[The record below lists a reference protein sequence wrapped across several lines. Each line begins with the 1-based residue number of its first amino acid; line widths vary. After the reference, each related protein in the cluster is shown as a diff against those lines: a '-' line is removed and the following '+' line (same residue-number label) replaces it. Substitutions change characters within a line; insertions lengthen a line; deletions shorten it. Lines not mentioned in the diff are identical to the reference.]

1 MKKTLSRS
9 LSLLLAVVLAVS
21 LALPAAAADPIT
33 LDRTEATIAPKDSIT
48 LTATLSSE
56 YANKSIT
63 WKSSNPTVAEVSNTN
78 SKKQT
83 ATITAKAEGY
93 ASITATVT
101 DSANSQQ
108 IALCKVTVA
117 KSKVTSLTLDPA
129 GPEVLPIGKTRTLTA
144 KANYSN
150 GTTGTVDV
158 TWSSTNTAVAAVSK
172 KGEVTAVAE
181 GTATIMALY
190 QDSSNDSAV
199 SATYQVT
206 VSKTATTSKDDVLAL
221 SATTVN
227 TNAGLFVESA
237 VKAPA
242 VTVKNGTTDVTEAYN
257 ITYLWT
263 DASKKELGK
272 DATLLLQP
280 TTQADLLLTCTVTAA
295 SKTDSTQI
303 LTGTCTYGVKVY
315 PSTSLGGVHS
325 VAEGA
330 VTLNKLMDLENKVS
344 VIDQLIK
351 GDDTGMAQP
360 IAGLTHVV
368 FDTNTI
374 TGSDVGTLSAK
385 NGSEY
390 YASTTADGDHLADV
404 TFTPLKKGTFAINFL
419 AYGDKVYYGRLEV
432 LVDDAA
438 VTPPTADNDVRQCD
452 STGFTFA
459 GSDFYRDSDTDPV
472 AAVVFGKPSAGHLLR
487 NLSHGIGTAD
497 DGDKYYTNSAS
508 QGDYHVSTLSYL
520 PDAGYMGQATIPVT
534 YITAAG
540 IETTGVIKV
549 SVSTK
554 TDSAQFKDV
563 TRSNVGTWAAD
574 AVDFAYHF
582 GLVSGVS
589 KTEFAPNSPMTRA
602 QLVTVLYRAAGS
614 PSVTVSTNFED
625 LDVGSYYY
633 SAVVWANVNGIVNG
647 TSDTTFSPDSR
658 LTRQQLAAILYRYA
672 RAFGGDTS
680 YTGNLSHFTD
690 RHQVDSYATTP
701 MIWAVSHEIISGTS
715 DTTLSPLSTAT
726 RAQVVVILHRYLTDR
741 VTFSQRN
748 PEKSQKTTKNRPKPP
763 RTPRRFCCAS
773 A

>member
-21 LALPAAAADPIT
+21 LALPAAAASVAVTGVT
-33 LDRTEATIAPKDSIT
+33 LDKTSVTLAPKDSIT
-48 LTATLSSE
+48 L
-56 YANKSIT
+56 K
-63 WKSSNPTVAEVSNTN
+63 
-78 SKKQT
+78 
-83 ATITAKAEGY
+83 
-93 ASITATVT
+93 ATVQPDNAT
-101 DSANSQQ
+101 NQG
-108 IALCKVTVA
+108 L
-117 KSKVTSLTLDPA
+117 
-129 GPEVLPIGKTRTLTA
+129 
-144 KANYSN
+144 
-150 GTTGTVDV
+150 
-158 TWSSTNTAVAAVSK
+158 TWSSNREDVATVSS
-172 KGEVTAVAE
+172 KGVVTAVAE
-181 GTATIMALY
+181 GTTTITVKTKESGYSATCNVTVAKSTVTGLTIDPAGPEILPVGKTRTLVAKATY
-190 QDSSNDSAV
+190 SNGTTSTVDVTWSPTNAKIADVSSTGVVTAV
-199 SATYQVT
+199 AEGSSEIIATYKYTDKDAFISATYKVT
-206 VSKTATTSKDDVLAL
+206 VSKTATTSKDDVLSL

-344 VIDQLIK
+344 VIDQLVK

-374 TGSDVGTLSAK
+374 TGSDAGTLSAK

-438 VTPPTADNDVRQCD
+438 VTPPTPGDDVRQCD

-497 DGDKYYTNSAS
+497 DGEKYYTNSAS

-540 IETTGVIKV
+540 IETTGVIKI

-680 YTGNLSHFTD
+680 YIGNLSHFTD

-726 RAQVVVILHRYLTDR
+726 RAQVVVILHRYLTD
-741 VTFSQRN
+741 
-748 PEKSQKTTKNRPKPP
+748 
-763 RTPRRFCCAS
+763 
-773 A
+773 

>member
-21 LALPAAAADPIT
+21 LALPAAAASVAVTGVT
-33 LDRTEATIAPKDSIT
+33 LDKTTLTLAPKDSYT
-48 LTATLSSE
+48 LKATVKPDNATNQNL
-56 YANKSIT
+56 T
-63 WKSSNPTVAEVSNTN
+63 WKSNRPDVATVSSKGVVTAVS
-78 SKKQT
+78 
-83 ATITAKAEGY
+83 EGT
-93 ASITATVT
+93 ASILVT
-101 DSANSQQ
+101 TNDGGYFAS
-108 IALCKVTVA
+108 CDVTVA
-117 KSKVTSLTLDPA
+117 KSKVTSLTIDPA
-129 GPEVLPIGKTRTLTA
+129 GPEVLPIGKTRTLIA
-144 KANYSN
+144 KGNYSN

-158 TWSSTNTAVAAVSK
+158 SWSSNDNAVATVDK
-172 KGEVTAVAE
+172 KGVVTAVAE
-181 GTATIMALY
+181 GTTTIFALY
-190 QDSSNDSAV
+190 REGEDNNSAV

-206 VSKTATTSKDDVLAL
+206 VSKSASTSKDDVLAL

-344 VIDQLIK
+344 VVDQLVK

-385 NGSEY
+385 NGNEY
-390 YASTTADGDHLADV
+390 YASTTADSDHLADV

-432 LVDDAA
+432 LVDDTA
-438 VTPPTADNDVRQCD
+438 VTPPTADDDVHQCD

-459 GSDFYRDSDTDPV
+459 GSDFYRNSDTDPV

-540 IETTGVIKV
+540 IETTGVIKI

-633 SAVVWANVNGIVNG
+633 SAVVWANINGIVNG

-680 YTGNLSHFTD
+680 YIGNLSHFTD

-726 RAQVVVILHRYLTDR
+726 RAQVVVILHRYLTD
-741 VTFSQRN
+741 
-748 PEKSQKTTKNRPKPP
+748 
-763 RTPRRFCCAS
+763 
-773 A
+773 

>member
-21 LALPAAAADPIT
+21 LTLPAAAADPIT

-150 GTTGTVDV
+150 GTTGAVDV
-158 TWSSTNTAVAAVSK
+158 SWSSTNTAVAAVSK

-206 VSKTATTSKDDVLAL
+206 VSKNATTSKDDVLAL

-344 VIDQLIK
+344 VIDQLLK

-374 TGSDVGTLSAK
+374 TGSDAGTLSAK

-438 VTPPTADNDVRQCD
+438 VTPPTADGDVRQCD

-540 IETTGVIKV
+540 IETTGVIKI

-680 YTGNLSHFTD
+680 YIGNLSHFTD

-726 RAQVVVILHRYLTDR
+726 RAQVVVILHRYLTD
-741 VTFSQRN
+741 
-748 PEKSQKTTKNRPKPP
+748 
-763 RTPRRFCCAS
+763 
-773 A
+773 

>member
-21 LALPAAAADPIT
+21 LALPAAAADPIS
-33 LDRTEATIAPKDSIT
+33 LDQTEVTIAPKDSIT

-63 WKSSNPTVAEVSNTN
+63 WKSSNTTVAEISNTN

-93 ASITATVT
+93 ASITATIT
-101 DSANSQQ
+101 DNKSEQ

-129 GPEVLPIGKTRTLTA
+129 GPEILPIGKTRTLTA

-158 TWSSTNTAVAAVSK
+158 IWSSTNTAVAAVSK

-190 QDSSNDSAV
+190 QDSNNDSAV

-344 VIDQLIK
+344 VIDQLVK

-374 TGSDVGTLSAK
+374 TGSDAGTLSAK

-438 VTPPTADNDVRQCD
+438 VTPPTADGDVRQCD

-497 DGDKYYTNSAS
+497 DGEKYYTNSAS

-540 IETTGVIKV
+540 IETTGVIKI

-680 YTGNLSHFTD
+680 YIGNLSHFTD

-726 RAQVVVILHRYLTDR
+726 RAQVVVILHRYLTD
-741 VTFSQRN
+741 
-748 PEKSQKTTKNRPKPP
+748 
-763 RTPRRFCCAS
+763 
-773 A
+773 

>member
-21 LALPAAAADPIT
+21 LALPAAAADPIS
-33 LDRTEATIAPKDSIT
+33 LDQTEVTIAPKDSIT

-63 WKSSNPTVAEVSNTN
+63 WKSSNTTVAEISNTN

-93 ASITATVT
+93 ASITATIT
-101 DSANSQQ
+101 DNKSEQ

-150 GTTGTVDV
+150 GTTGAVDV

-206 VSKTATTSKDDVLAL
+206 VSKSATTSKDDVLAL
-221 SATTVN
+221 SATTAN

-344 VIDQLIK
+344 VIDQLVK

-374 TGSDVGTLSAK
+374 TGSDAGTLSAK

-438 VTPPTADNDVRQCD
+438 VTPPTADGDVRQCD

-540 IETTGVIKV
+540 IETTGVIKI

-680 YTGNLSHFTD
+680 YIGNLSHFTD

-726 RAQVVVILHRYLTDR
+726 RAQVVVILHRYLTD
-741 VTFSQRN
+741 
-748 PEKSQKTTKNRPKPP
+748 
-763 RTPRRFCCAS
+763 
-773 A
+773 

>member
-21 LALPAAAADPIT
+21 LALPAAAASVAVTGVT
-33 LDRTEATIAPKDSIT
+33 LDKTSVTLAPKDSIT
-48 LTATLSSE
+48 L
-56 YANKSIT
+56 K
-63 WKSSNPTVAEVSNTN
+63 
-78 SKKQT
+78 
-83 ATITAKAEGY
+83 
-93 ASITATVT
+93 ATVQPDNAT
-101 DSANSQQ
+101 NQD
-108 IALCKVTVA
+108 L
-117 KSKVTSLTLDPA
+117 
-129 GPEVLPIGKTRTLTA
+129 
-144 KANYSN
+144 
-150 GTTGTVDV
+150 
-158 TWSSTNTAVAAVSK
+158 TWSSNREDVATVSS
-172 KGEVTAVAE
+172 KGVVTAVAE
-181 GTATIMALY
+181 GTTTITVKTKESGYSATCNVTVAKSTVTGLTIDPAGPEILPVGKTRTLVAKATYSNGTTSTVDVTWSPTNSKIADVSSTGVVTAVAEGSSEIIGTYKYTDENNKDALI
-190 QDSSNDSAV
+190 
-199 SATYQVT
+199 SATYKVT
-206 VSKTATTSKDDVLAL
+206 VSKNATTSKDDVLAL

-272 DATLLLQP
+272 DAALLLQP

-374 TGSDVGTLSAK
+374 TGSDAGTLSAK

-438 VTPPTADNDVRQCD
+438 VTPPTADGDVRQCD

-487 NLSHGIGTAD
+487 NLSHGIGTAA
-497 DGDKYYTNSAS
+497 DGEKYYTNSAS

-540 IETTGVIKV
+540 IETTGVIKI

-690 RHQVDSYATTP
+690 RRQVDTYAVTP
-701 MIWAVSHEIISGTS
+701 MTWAVSHEIISGTS

-726 RAQVVVILHRYLTDR
+726 RAQVVVILHRYLTD
-741 VTFSQRN
+741 
-748 PEKSQKTTKNRPKPP
+748 
-763 RTPRRFCCAS
+763 
-773 A
+773 

>member
-9 LSLLLAVVLAVS
+9 LSLLLAIVLAVS
-21 LALPAAAADPIT
+21 LALPAAATNVDVTGVT
-33 LDRTEATIAPKDSIT
+33 LDKTSLTLAPKDSYT
-48 LTATLSSE
+48 LKATVTPDN
-56 YANKSIT
+56 ATNQNVT
-63 WKSSNPTVAEVSNTN
+63 WKTNKDKVATVSSKGVV
-78 SKKQT
+78 T
-83 ATITAKAEGY
+83 AVGEGT
-93 ASITATVT
+93 ASITVYTNDGNYSATC
-101 DSANSQQ
+101 N
-108 IALCKVTVA
+108 VTVA
-117 KSKVTSLTLDPA
+117 KSTVTGLTIDPA
-129 GPEVLPIGKTRTLTA
+129 GPETLPVGKTRTLVA
-144 KANYSN
+144 KATYSN
-150 GTTGTVDV
+150 GTTSTVDV
-158 TWSSTNTAVAAVSK
+158 TWSPTNAKIADVSSTGV
-172 KGEVTAVAE
+172 VTAVAE
-181 GTATIMALY
+181 G
-190 QDSSNDSAV
+190 SSEIIGTYKYTDKDNKDAFI
-199 SATYQVT
+199 SATYKVT
-206 VSKTATTSKDDVLAL
+206 VSKSASTSKDDVLAL

-344 VIDQLIK
+344 VIDQLVK

-374 TGSDVGTLSAK
+374 TGSDAGTLSAK

-438 VTPPTADNDVRQCD
+438 VTPPTPGDDVRQCD

-540 IETTGVIKV
+540 IETTGVIKI

-690 RHQVDSYATTP
+690 RRQVDTYAVTP
-701 MIWAVSHEIISGTS
+701 MTWAVSHEIISGTS

-726 RAQVVVILHRYLTDR
+726 RAQVVVILHRYLTD
-741 VTFSQRN
+741 
-748 PEKSQKTTKNRPKPP
+748 
-763 RTPRRFCCAS
+763 
-773 A
+773 

>member
-21 LALPAAAADPIT
+21 LALPAAAASVAVTGVT
-33 LDRTEATIAPKDSIT
+33 LDKTTLTLAPKDSYT
-48 LTATLSSE
+48 LKATVKPDNATNQNL
-56 YANKSIT
+56 T
-63 WKSSNPTVAEVSNTN
+63 WKSNRPDVATVSSKGVVTAVS
-78 SKKQT
+78 
-83 ATITAKAEGY
+83 EGT
-93 ASITATVT
+93 ASILVT
-101 DSANSQQ
+101 TNDGGYFAS
-108 IALCKVTVA
+108 CDVTVA
-117 KSKVTSLTLDPA
+117 KSKVTSLTIDPA
-129 GPEVLPIGKTRTLTA
+129 GPEVLPIGKTRTLIA
-144 KANYSN
+144 KGNYSN

-158 TWSSTNTAVAAVSK
+158 SWSSNDNAVATVDK
-172 KGEVTAVAE
+172 KGVVTAVAE
-181 GTATIMALY
+181 GTTTIFALY
-190 QDSSNDSAV
+190 REGEDNNSAV

-206 VSKTATTSKDDVLAL
+206 VSKSASTSKDDVLAL

-242 VTVKNGTTDVTEAYN
+242 VTVKNGTTDVTKAYN

-374 TGSDVGTLSAK
+374 TGSDAGTLSAK

-438 VTPPTADNDVRQCD
+438 VTPPTADGDVRQCD

-680 YTGNLSHFTD
+680 YIGNLSHFTD

-726 RAQVVVILHRYLTDR
+726 RAQVVVILHRYLTD
-741 VTFSQRN
+741 
-748 PEKSQKTTKNRPKPP
+748 
-763 RTPRRFCCAS
+763 
-773 A
+773 

>member
-726 RAQVVVILHRYLTDR
+726 RAQVVVILHRYLTD
-741 VTFSQRN
+741 
-748 PEKSQKTTKNRPKPP
+748 
-763 RTPRRFCCAS
+763 
-773 A
+773 

>member
-21 LALPAAAADPIT
+21 LALPAAAASVAVTGVT
-33 LDRTEATIAPKDSIT
+33 LDKTTLTLAPKDSYA
-48 LTATLSSE
+48 LKATVKPDNATNQNL
-56 YANKSIT
+56 T
-63 WKSSNPTVAEVSNTN
+63 WKSNKPAVATVSRKGEVTAVAEG
-78 SKKQT
+78 T
-83 ATITAKAEGY
+83 ATIT
-93 ASITATVT
+93 VT
-101 DSANSQQ
+101 TNDGDYMA
-108 IALCKVTVA
+108 ICDVTVA

-158 TWSSTNTAVAAVSK
+158 SWSSTNTAVAAVSK

-206 VSKTATTSKDDVLAL
+206 VSKNATTSKDDVLAL

-344 VIDQLIK
+344 VIDQLVK

-374 TGSDVGTLSAK
+374 TGSDAGTLSAK

-438 VTPPTADNDVRQCD
+438 VTPPTADGDVRQCD

-459 GSDFYRDSDTDPV
+459 GSDFYRNSDTDPV

-520 PDAGYMGQATIPVT
+520 PDAGYMGRATIPVT

-540 IETTGVIKV
+540 IETTGVIKI

-690 RHQVDSYATTP
+690 RRQVDTYAVTP
-701 MIWAVSHEIISGTS
+701 MTWAVSHEIISGTS

-726 RAQVVVILHRYLTDR
+726 RAQVVVILHRYLTD
-741 VTFSQRN
+741 
-748 PEKSQKTTKNRPKPP
+748 
-763 RTPRRFCCAS
+763 
-773 A
+773 

>member
-21 LALPAAAADPIT
+21 LALPAAAASVAVTGVT
-33 LDRTEATIAPKDSIT
+33 LDKTSVTLAPKDSIT
-48 LTATLSSE
+48 L
-56 YANKSIT
+56 K
-63 WKSSNPTVAEVSNTN
+63 
-78 SKKQT
+78 
-83 ATITAKAEGY
+83 
-93 ASITATVT
+93 ATVQPDNAT
-101 DSANSQQ
+101 NQN
-108 IALCKVTVA
+108 L
-117 KSKVTSLTLDPA
+117 
-129 GPEVLPIGKTRTLTA
+129 
-144 KANYSN
+144 
-150 GTTGTVDV
+150 
-158 TWSSTNTAVAAVSK
+158 TWSSNREDVATVSS
-172 KGEVTAVAE
+172 KGVVTAVAE
-181 GTATIMALY
+181 GTTTITVKTKESGYSATCNVTVAKSTVTGLTIDPAGPEILPVGKTRTLVAKATY
-190 QDSSNDSAV
+190 SNGTTSTVDVTWSRTNANIADVSSEGVVTAV
-199 SATYQVT
+199 AEGSSEIIGTYKYTDKDNKNAFISATYKVT
-206 VSKTATTSKDDVLAL
+206 VSKNATTSKDDVLAL

-242 VTVKNGTTDVTEAYN
+242 VTVKNGTTDVTKAYN
-257 ITYLWT
+257 ITYLWA

-325 VAEGA
+325 VSEGA
-330 VTLNKLMDLENKVS
+330 VTLNKLMDLQNKVS

-385 NGSEY
+385 NGNEY
-390 YASTTADGDHLADV
+390 YASATADGDHLADV

-419 AYGDKVYYGRLEV
+419 AYGDKLYYGRLEV

-438 VTPPTADNDVRQCD
+438 VTPPTADGDVRQCD

-540 IETTGVIKV
+540 IETTGVIKI

-680 YTGNLSHFTD
+680 YIGNLSHFTD

-726 RAQVVVILHRYLTDR
+726 RAQVVVILHRYLTD
-741 VTFSQRN
+741 
-748 PEKSQKTTKNRPKPP
+748 
-763 RTPRRFCCAS
+763 
-773 A
+773 

>member
-21 LALPAAAADPIT
+21 LALPAAAASVAVTGVT
-33 LDRTEATIAPKDSIT
+33 LDKTSVTLAPKDSIT
-48 LTATLSSE
+48 L
-56 YANKSIT
+56 K
-63 WKSSNPTVAEVSNTN
+63 
-78 SKKQT
+78 
-83 ATITAKAEGY
+83 
-93 ASITATVT
+93 ATVQPDNAT
-101 DSANSQQ
+101 NQD
-108 IALCKVTVA
+108 L
-117 KSKVTSLTLDPA
+117 
-129 GPEVLPIGKTRTLTA
+129 
-144 KANYSN
+144 
-150 GTTGTVDV
+150 
-158 TWSSTNTAVAAVSK
+158 TWSSNREDVATVSS
-172 KGEVTAVAE
+172 KGVVTAVAE
-181 GTATIMALY
+181 GTTTITVKTKESGYSATCNVTVAKSTVTGLTIDPAGPEILPVGKTRTLVAKATY
-190 QDSSNDSAV
+190 SNGTTSTVDVTWSPTNAKIADVSSEGVVTAV
-199 SATYQVT
+199 AEGSSEIIGTYKYTNKDNKNAFISATYKVT
-206 VSKTATTSKDDVLAL
+206 VSKNATTSKDDVLAL

-344 VIDQLIK
+344 VIDQLLK

-438 VTPPTADNDVRQCD
+438 VTPPTANDDVRQCD

-497 DGDKYYTNSAS
+497 DGEKYYTNSAS

-540 IETTGVIKV
+540 IETTGVIKI

-726 RAQVVVILHRYLTDR
+726 RAQVVVILHRYLTD
-741 VTFSQRN
+741 
-748 PEKSQKTTKNRPKPP
+748 
-763 RTPRRFCCAS
+763 
-773 A
+773 

>member
-172 KGEVTAVAE
+172 KGKVTAVAE

-206 VSKTATTSKDDVLAL
+206 VSKNATTSKDDVLAL

-438 VTPPTADNDVRQCD
+438 VTPPTPGDDVRQCD

-534 YITAAG
+534 YITATG
-540 IETTGVIKV
+540 IETTGVIKI

-690 RHQVDSYATTP
+690 RRQVDTYAVTP
-701 MIWAVSHEIISGTS
+701 MTWAVSHEIISGTS

-726 RAQVVVILHRYLTDR
+726 RAQVVVILHRYLTD
-741 VTFSQRN
+741 
-748 PEKSQKTTKNRPKPP
+748 
-763 RTPRRFCCAS
+763 
-773 A
+773 

>member
-21 LALPAAAADPIT
+21 LALPAAAASVAVTGVT
-33 LDRTEATIAPKDSIT
+33 LDKTSVTLAPKDSIT
-48 LTATLSSE
+48 LKAIVQPDNATNQDL
-56 YANKSIT
+56 
-63 WKSSNPTVAEVSNTN
+63 
-78 SKKQT
+78 
-83 ATITAKAEGY
+83 
-93 ASITATVT
+93 
-101 DSANSQQ
+101 
-108 IALCKVTVA
+108 
-117 KSKVTSLTLDPA
+117 
-129 GPEVLPIGKTRTLTA
+129 
-144 KANYSN
+144 
-150 GTTGTVDV
+150 
-158 TWSSTNTAVAAVSK
+158 TWSSNREDVATVSS
-172 KGEVTAVAE
+172 KGVVTAVAE
-181 GTATIMALY
+181 GTTTITVKTKESGYSATCNVTVAKSTVTGLTIDPAGPEILPVGKTRTLVAKATY
-190 QDSSNDSAV
+190 SNGTTSTVDVTWSRTNANIADVSSEGVVTAV
-199 SATYQVT
+199 AEGSSEIIGTYKYTDKDNKNAFISATYKVT
-206 VSKTATTSKDDVLAL
+206 VSKNATTSKDDVLAL

-237 VKAPA
+237 MKAPA

-374 TGSDVGTLSAK
+374 TGSDAGTLSAK

-432 LVDDAA
+432 LVDDSA
-438 VTPPTADNDVRQCD
+438 VTPPTADGDVRQCD

-540 IETTGVIKV
+540 IETTGVIKI

-647 TSDTTFSPDSR
+647 TSDTTFSPDNR

-726 RAQVVVILHRYLTDR
+726 RAQVVVILHRYLTD
-741 VTFSQRN
+741 
-748 PEKSQKTTKNRPKPP
+748 
-763 RTPRRFCCAS
+763 
-773 A
+773 

>member
-21 LALPAAAADPIT
+21 LALPAAAASVAVTGVT
-33 LDRTEATIAPKDSIT
+33 LDKTSVTLAPKDSIT
-48 LTATLSSE
+48 L
-56 YANKSIT
+56 K
-63 WKSSNPTVAEVSNTN
+63 
-78 SKKQT
+78 
-83 ATITAKAEGY
+83 
-93 ASITATVT
+93 ATVQPDNAT
-101 DSANSQQ
+101 NQN
-108 IALCKVTVA
+108 L
-117 KSKVTSLTLDPA
+117 
-129 GPEVLPIGKTRTLTA
+129 
-144 KANYSN
+144 
-150 GTTGTVDV
+150 
-158 TWSSTNTAVAAVSK
+158 TWSSNREDVATVSS
-172 KGEVTAVAE
+172 KGVVTAVAE
-181 GTATIMALY
+181 GTTTITVKTKESGYSATCNVTVAKSTVTGLTIDPAGPEILPVGKTRTLVAKATY
-190 QDSSNDSAV
+190 SNGTTSTVDVTWSRTNANIADVSSEGVVTAV
-199 SATYQVT
+199 AEGSSEIIGTYKYTDKDNKNAFISATYKVT
-206 VSKTATTSKDDVLAL
+206 VSKNATTSKDDVLAL

-344 VIDQLIK
+344 VIDQLVK

-374 TGSDVGTLSAK
+374 TGSDAGTLSAK

-419 AYGDKVYYGRLEV
+419 AYGDKVYCGRLEV

-438 VTPPTADNDVRQCD
+438 VTPPTADDDVRQCD

-540 IETTGVIKV
+540 IKTTGVIKV

-554 TDSAQFKDV
+554 TDSAHFKDV

-680 YTGNLSHFTD
+680 YIGNLSHFTD

-726 RAQVVVILHRYLTDR
+726 RAQVVVILHRYLTD
-741 VTFSQRN
+741 
-748 PEKSQKTTKNRPKPP
+748 
-763 RTPRRFCCAS
+763 
-773 A
+773 

>member
-9 LSLLLAVVLAVS
+9 LSLLLAIVLAVS
-21 LALPAAAADPIT
+21 LALPAAAASVAVTGVT
-33 LDRTEATIAPKDSIT
+33 LDKTSVTLAPKDSIT
-48 LTATLSSE
+48 L
-56 YANKSIT
+56 K
-63 WKSSNPTVAEVSNTN
+63 
-78 SKKQT
+78 
-83 ATITAKAEGY
+83 
-93 ASITATVT
+93 ATVQPDNAT
-101 DSANSQQ
+101 NQD
-108 IALCKVTVA
+108 L
-117 KSKVTSLTLDPA
+117 
-129 GPEVLPIGKTRTLTA
+129 
-144 KANYSN
+144 
-150 GTTGTVDV
+150 
-158 TWSSTNTAVAAVSK
+158 TWSSNREDVATVSS
-172 KGEVTAVAE
+172 KGVVTAVAE
-181 GTATIMALY
+181 GTTTITVKTKESGYSATCNVTVAKSTVTGLTIDPAGPEILPVGKTRTLVAKATY
-190 QDSSNDSAV
+190 SNGTTSTVDVTWSRTNANIADVSSEGVVTAV
-199 SATYQVT
+199 AEGSSEIIGTYKYTDKDNKAAFISATYKVT

-344 VIDQLIK
+344 VIDQLVK

-374 TGSDVGTLSAK
+374 TGSDAGTLSAK

-438 VTPPTADNDVRQCD
+438 VTPPTADGDVRQCD

-540 IETTGVIKV
+540 IETTGVIKI

-672 RAFGGDTS
+672 RTFGGDTS
-680 YTGNLSHFTD
+680 YIGNLSHFTD

-726 RAQVVVILHRYLTDR
+726 RAQVVVILHRYLTD
-741 VTFSQRN
+741 
-748 PEKSQKTTKNRPKPP
+748 
-763 RTPRRFCCAS
+763 
-773 A
+773 

>member
-21 LALPAAAADPIT
+21 LALPAAAASVAVTGVT
-33 LDRTEATIAPKDSIT
+33 LDKTTLTLAPKDSYT
-48 LTATLSSE
+48 LKATVKPDNATNQNL
-56 YANKSIT
+56 T
-63 WKSSNPTVAEVSNTN
+63 WKSNRPDVATVSSKGVVTAVS
-78 SKKQT
+78 
-83 ATITAKAEGY
+83 EGT
-93 ASITATVT
+93 ASILVT
-101 DSANSQQ
+101 TNDGGYFAS
-108 IALCKVTVA
+108 CDVTVA
-117 KSKVTSLTLDPA
+117 KSKVTSLTIDPA
-129 GPEVLPIGKTRTLTA
+129 GPEVLPIGKTRTLIA
-144 KANYSN
+144 KGNYSN

-158 TWSSTNTAVAAVSK
+158 SWSSNDNAVATVDK
-172 KGEVTAVAE
+172 KGVVTAVAE
-181 GTATIMALY
+181 GTTTIFALY
-190 QDSSNDSAV
+190 REGEDNNSAV

-206 VSKTATTSKDDVLAL
+206 VSKSASTSKDDVLAL

-344 VIDQLIK
+344 VIDQLVK

-374 TGSDVGTLSAK
+374 TGSDAGTLSAK

-438 VTPPTADNDVRQCD
+438 VTPPTDDDVRQCD

-520 PDAGYMGQATIPVT
+520 PDAGYMVQATIPVT

-680 YTGNLSHFTD
+680 YIGNLSHFTD

-726 RAQVVVILHRYLTDR
+726 RAQVVVILHRYLTD
-741 VTFSQRN
+741 
-748 PEKSQKTTKNRPKPP
+748 
-763 RTPRRFCCAS
+763 
-773 A
+773 

>member
-117 KSKVTSLTLDPA
+117 KSKVTSLTIDPA
-129 GPEVLPIGKTRTLTA
+129 GPEVLPIGKTRTLIA
-144 KANYSN
+144 KGNYSN

-158 TWSSTNTAVAAVSK
+158 SWSSNDNAVATVDK
-172 KGEVTAVAE
+172 KGVVTAVAE
-181 GTATIMALY
+181 GTTTIFALY
-190 QDSSNDSAV
+190 QENRDSNSAV

-344 VIDQLIK
+344 VIDQLVK

-374 TGSDVGTLSAK
+374 TGSDAGTLSAK

-438 VTPPTADNDVRQCD
+438 VTPPTANDDVRQCD

-726 RAQVVVILHRYLTDR
+726 RAQVVVILHRYLTD
-741 VTFSQRN
+741 
-748 PEKSQKTTKNRPKPP
+748 
-763 RTPRRFCCAS
+763 
-773 A
+773 

>member
-21 LALPAAAADPIT
+21 LALPAAAASVAVTGVT
-33 LDRTEATIAPKDSIT
+33 LDKTSVTLAPKDSIT
-48 LTATLSSE
+48 L
-56 YANKSIT
+56 K
-63 WKSSNPTVAEVSNTN
+63 
-78 SKKQT
+78 
-83 ATITAKAEGY
+83 
-93 ASITATVT
+93 ATVQPDNAT
-101 DSANSQQ
+101 NQD
-108 IALCKVTVA
+108 L
-117 KSKVTSLTLDPA
+117 
-129 GPEVLPIGKTRTLTA
+129 
-144 KANYSN
+144 
-150 GTTGTVDV
+150 
-158 TWSSTNTAVAAVSK
+158 TWSSNREDVATVSS
-172 KGEVTAVAE
+172 KGVVTAVAE
-181 GTATIMALY
+181 GTTTITVKTKESGYSATCNVTVAKSTVTGLTIDPAGPEILPVGKTRTLVAKATYSNGTTSTVAVTWSPTNAKIADVSSTGVVTAVAEGSSEIIGTYKYTDKDNKDALI
-190 QDSSNDSAV
+190 
-199 SATYQVT
+199 SATYKVT

-344 VIDQLIK
+344 VIDQLVK

-374 TGSDVGTLSAK
+374 TGSDAGTLSAK

-438 VTPPTADNDVRQCD
+438 VTPPTPGDDVRQCD

-540 IETTGVIKV
+540 IETTGVIKI

-690 RHQVDSYATTP
+690 RRQVDTYAVTP
-701 MIWAVSHEIISGTS
+701 MTWAVSHEIISGTS

-726 RAQVVVILHRYLTDR
+726 RAQVVVILHRYLTD
-741 VTFSQRN
+741 
-748 PEKSQKTTKNRPKPP
+748 
-763 RTPRRFCCAS
+763 
-773 A
+773 

>member
-21 LALPAAAADPIT
+21 LALPAAAASVAVTGVT
-33 LDRTEATIAPKDSIT
+33 LDKTSVTLAPKDSIT
-48 LTATLSSE
+48 L
-56 YANKSIT
+56 K
-63 WKSSNPTVAEVSNTN
+63 
-78 SKKQT
+78 
-83 ATITAKAEGY
+83 
-93 ASITATVT
+93 ATVQPDNAT
-101 DSANSQQ
+101 NQD
-108 IALCKVTVA
+108 L
-117 KSKVTSLTLDPA
+117 
-129 GPEVLPIGKTRTLTA
+129 
-144 KANYSN
+144 
-150 GTTGTVDV
+150 
-158 TWSSTNTAVAAVSK
+158 TWSSNREDVATVSS
-172 KGEVTAVAE
+172 KGVVTAVAE
-181 GTATIMALY
+181 GTTTITVKTKESGYSATCNVTVAKSTVTGLTIDPAGPEILPVGKTRTLVAKATY
-190 QDSSNDSAV
+190 SNGTTSTVDVTWSPTNAKIADVSSEGVVTAV
-199 SATYQVT
+199 AEGSSEIIGTYKYTNKDNKNAFISATYKVT
-206 VSKTATTSKDDVLAL
+206 VSKNATTSKDDVLAL

-344 VIDQLIK
+344 VIDQLVK

-432 LVDDAA
+432 LVDDSA
-438 VTPPTADNDVRQCD
+438 VTPPTPGDDVRQCD

-540 IETTGVIKV
+540 IETTGVIKI

-680 YTGNLSHFTD
+680 YIGNLSHFTD

-726 RAQVVVILHRYLTDR
+726 RAQVVVILHRYLTD
-741 VTFSQRN
+741 
-748 PEKSQKTTKNRPKPP
+748 
-763 RTPRRFCCAS
+763 
-773 A
+773 

>member
-21 LALPAAAADPIT
+21 LTLPAAATFPIT
-33 LDRTEATIAPKDSIT
+33 LDQSKATIAPKDSIT

-56 YANKSIT
+56 YANKSVT
-63 WKSSNPTVAEVSNTN
+63 WESSDKTVAEVSNTN
-78 SKKQT
+78 SKKKT

-93 ASITATVT
+93 ATITASVGNVKASC
-101 DSANSQQ
+101 D
-108 IALCKVTVA
+108 VTVA

-172 KGEVTAVAE
+172 KGKVTAVAE

-190 QDSSNDSAV
+190 QDSSSDSAV

-206 VSKTATTSKDDVLAL
+206 VSKNATTSKNDVLAL

-315 PSTSLGGVHS
+315 PRTSLGGVHS

-385 NGSEY
+385 NGNEY
-390 YASTTADGDHLADV
+390 YTSATADGDHLADV

-419 AYGDKVYYGRLEV
+419 AYGDKLYYGRLEV

-438 VTPPTADNDVRQCD
+438 VTPPTPGDDVRQCD

-459 GSDFYRDSDTDPV
+459 GSDFYRNSDTDPV

-487 NLSHGIGTAD
+487 NLSHGIGTAA
-497 DGDKYYTNSAS
+497 DGEKYYTNSAS

-540 IETTGVIKV
+540 IETTGMIKI

-680 YTGNLSHFTD
+680 YTGNLRHFTD
-690 RHQVDSYATTP
+690 RRQVDTYAVTP
-701 MIWAVSHEIISGTS
+701 MTWAVSHEIISGTS

-726 RAQVVVILHRYLTDR
+726 RAQVVVILHRYLTD
-741 VTFSQRN
+741 
-748 PEKSQKTTKNRPKPP
+748 
-763 RTPRRFCCAS
+763 
-773 A
+773 

>member
-21 LALPAAAADPIT
+21 LALPAAAASVAVTSVT
-33 LDRTEATIAPKDSIT
+33 LDKTSVTLAPKDSIT
-48 LTATLSSE
+48 L
-56 YANKSIT
+56 K
-63 WKSSNPTVAEVSNTN
+63 
-78 SKKQT
+78 
-83 ATITAKAEGY
+83 
-93 ASITATVT
+93 ATVQPDNAT
-101 DSANSQQ
+101 NQD
-108 IALCKVTVA
+108 L
-117 KSKVTSLTLDPA
+117 
-129 GPEVLPIGKTRTLTA
+129 
-144 KANYSN
+144 
-150 GTTGTVDV
+150 
-158 TWSSTNTAVAAVSK
+158 TWSSNREDVATVSS
-172 KGEVTAVAE
+172 KGVVTAVAE
-181 GTATIMALY
+181 GTTTITVKTKESGYSATCNVTVAKSTVTGLTIDPAGPEILPVGKTRTLVAKATY
-190 QDSSNDSAV
+190 SNGTTSTVDVTWSRTNANIADVSSEGVVTAV
-199 SATYQVT
+199 AEGSSEIIGTYKYTDKDNKVAFISATYKVT
-206 VSKTATTSKDDVLAL
+206 VSKTATTSKDDVLTL

-374 TGSDVGTLSAK
+374 TGSDAGTLSAK

-438 VTPPTADNDVRQCD
+438 VTPPTTDDDVRQCD

-459 GSDFYRDSDTDPV
+459 GSDFYRNSDTDPV

-563 TRSNVGTWAAD
+563 TRSNVGIWAAD

-726 RAQVVVILHRYLTDR
+726 RAQVVVILHRYLTD
-741 VTFSQRN
+741 
-748 PEKSQKTTKNRPKPP
+748 
-763 RTPRRFCCAS
+763 
-773 A
+773 

>member
-9 LSLLLAVVLAVS
+9 LSLLLAIVLAVS
-21 LALPAAAADPIT
+21 LALPAAAASVAVTGVT
-33 LDRTEATIAPKDSIT
+33 LDKTTLTMAPKDSYT
-48 LTATLSSE
+48 LKATIKPDNATNQNL
-56 YANKSIT
+56 T
-63 WKSSNPTVAEVSNTN
+63 WKSNRPDVATVSSKGVVTAVS
-78 SKKQT
+78 
-83 ATITAKAEGY
+83 EGT
-93 ASITATVT
+93 ASILVT
-101 DSANSQQ
+101 TNDGGYFAS
-108 IALCKVTVA
+108 CDVTVA
-117 KSKVTSLTLDPA
+117 KSKVTSLTIDPA
-129 GPEVLPIGKTRTLTA
+129 GPEVLPIGKTRTLIA
-144 KANYSN
+144 KGNYSN

-158 TWSSTNTAVAAVSK
+158 SWSSNDNTVATVDK
-172 KGEVTAVAE
+172 KGVVTAVDE
-181 GTATIMALY
+181 GTTTIFALY
-190 QDSSNDSAV
+190 REGEDNNSAV

-206 VSKTATTSKDDVLAL
+206 VSKSASTSKDDVLAL

-330 VTLNKLMDLENKVS
+330 VTLNKLMDLQNKVS

-390 YASTTADGDHLADV
+390 YTSATADGDHLADV

-432 LVDDAA
+432 LVDDSA
-438 VTPPTADNDVRQCD
+438 VTPPTADGDVRQCD

-540 IETTGVIKV
+540 IETTGVIKI

-690 RHQVDSYATTP
+690 RRQVDTYAVTP
-701 MIWAVSHEIISGTS
+701 MTWAVSHEIISGTS

-726 RAQVVVILHRYLTDR
+726 RAQVVVILHRYLTD
-741 VTFSQRN
+741 
-748 PEKSQKTTKNRPKPP
+748 
-763 RTPRRFCCAS
+763 
-773 A
+773 

>member
-21 LALPAAAADPIT
+21 LALPAAAASVAVTGVT
-33 LDRTEATIAPKDSIT
+33 LDKTSVTLAPKDSIT
-48 LTATLSSE
+48 L
-56 YANKSIT
+56 K
-63 WKSSNPTVAEVSNTN
+63 
-78 SKKQT
+78 
-83 ATITAKAEGY
+83 
-93 ASITATVT
+93 ATVQPDNAT
-101 DSANSQQ
+101 NQN
-108 IALCKVTVA
+108 L
-117 KSKVTSLTLDPA
+117 
-129 GPEVLPIGKTRTLTA
+129 
-144 KANYSN
+144 
-150 GTTGTVDV
+150 
-158 TWSSTNTAVAAVSK
+158 TWSSNREDVATVSS
-172 KGEVTAVAE
+172 KGVVTAVAE
-181 GTATIMALY
+181 GTTTITVKTKESGYSATCNVTVAKSTVTGLTIDPAGPEILPVGKTRTLVAKATY
-190 QDSSNDSAV
+190 SNGTTSTVDVTWSRTNANIADVSSEGVVTAV
-199 SATYQVT
+199 AEGSSEIIGTYKYTDKDNKNAFISATYKVT
-206 VSKTATTSKDDVLAL
+206 VSKNATTSKDDVLAL

-344 VIDQLIK
+344 VIDQLVK

-374 TGSDVGTLSAK
+374 TGSDAGTLSAK

-438 VTPPTADNDVRQCD
+438 VTPPTADGDVRQCD

-540 IETTGVIKV
+540 IETTGVIKI

-726 RAQVVVILHRYLTDR
+726 RAQVVVILHRYLTD
-741 VTFSQRN
+741 
-748 PEKSQKTTKNRPKPP
+748 
-763 RTPRRFCCAS
+763 
-773 A
+773 

>member
-21 LALPAAAADPIT
+21 LALPAAAASVAVTGVT
-33 LDRTEATIAPKDSIT
+33 LDKTSVTLAPKDSIT
-48 LTATLSSE
+48 L
-56 YANKSIT
+56 K
-63 WKSSNPTVAEVSNTN
+63 
-78 SKKQT
+78 
-83 ATITAKAEGY
+83 
-93 ASITATVT
+93 ATVQPDNAT
-101 DSANSQQ
+101 NQN
-108 IALCKVTVA
+108 L
-117 KSKVTSLTLDPA
+117 
-129 GPEVLPIGKTRTLTA
+129 
-144 KANYSN
+144 
-150 GTTGTVDV
+150 
-158 TWSSTNTAVAAVSK
+158 TWSSNREDVATVSS
-172 KGEVTAVAE
+172 KGVVTAVAE
-181 GTATIMALY
+181 GTTTITVKTKESGYSATCNVTVAKSTVTGLTIDPAGPEILPVGKTRTLVAKATY
-190 QDSSNDSAV
+190 SNGTTSTVDVTWSRTNANIADVSSEGVVTAV
-199 SATYQVT
+199 AEGSSEIIGTYKYTDKDNKNAFISATYKVT
-206 VSKTATTSKDDVLAL
+206 VSKNATTSKDDVLAL

-344 VIDQLIK
+344 VIDQLVK

-374 TGSDVGTLSAK
+374 TGSDAGTLSAK

-438 VTPPTADNDVRQCD
+438 VTPPTADGDVRQCD

-680 YTGNLSHFTD
+680 YIGNLSHFTD

-726 RAQVVVILHRYLTDR
+726 RAQVVVILHRYLTD
-741 VTFSQRN
+741 
-748 PEKSQKTTKNRPKPP
+748 
-763 RTPRRFCCAS
+763 
-773 A
+773 

>member
-21 LALPAAAADPIT
+21 LTLPAAAASVAVTGVT
-33 LDRTEATIAPKDSIT
+33 LDKTSVTLAPKDSIT
-48 LTATLSSE
+48 L
-56 YANKSIT
+56 K
-63 WKSSNPTVAEVSNTN
+63 
-78 SKKQT
+78 
-83 ATITAKAEGY
+83 
-93 ASITATVT
+93 ATVQPDNAT
-101 DSANSQQ
+101 NQN
-108 IALCKVTVA
+108 L
-117 KSKVTSLTLDPA
+117 
-129 GPEVLPIGKTRTLTA
+129 
-144 KANYSN
+144 
-150 GTTGTVDV
+150 
-158 TWSSTNTAVAAVSK
+158 TWSSNREDVATVSS
-172 KGEVTAVAE
+172 KGVVTAVAE
-181 GTATIMALY
+181 GTTTITVKTKESGYSATCNVTVAKSTVTGLIIDPAGPETLPVGKTRTLVAKATYSNGTTSTVDVTWSPTNAKIADVSSTGVVTAVAEGSSEIIGTYKYTDKDNKDALI
-190 QDSSNDSAV
+190 
-199 SATYQVT
+199 SATYKVT
-206 VSKTATTSKDDVLAL
+206 VSKNATTSKDDVLAL

-242 VTVKNGTTDVTEAYN
+242 VTVKNGTTDVTKAYN
-257 ITYLWT
+257 ITYLWA

-330 VTLNKLMDLENKVS
+330 VTLNKLMDLQNKVS

-385 NGSEY
+385 NGNEY

-438 VTPPTADNDVRQCD
+438 VTPPTADGDVRQCD

-540 IETTGVIKV
+540 IETTGVIKI

-690 RHQVDSYATTP
+690 RRQVDTYAVTP
-701 MIWAVSHEIISGTS
+701 MTWAVSHEIISGTS

-726 RAQVVVILHRYLTDR
+726 RAQVVVILHRYLTD
-741 VTFSQRN
+741 
-748 PEKSQKTTKNRPKPP
+748 
-763 RTPRRFCCAS
+763 
-773 A
+773 

>member
-21 LALPAAAADPIT
+21 LALPAAATNVDVTGVT
-33 LDRTEATIAPKDSIT
+33 LDKTSLTLAPKDSYT
-48 LTATLSSE
+48 LKATVTPDN
-56 YANKSIT
+56 ATNQNVT
-63 WKSSNPTVAEVSNTN
+63 WKTNKDKVATVSSKGVV
-78 SKKQT
+78 T
-83 ATITAKAEGY
+83 AVGEGT
-93 ASITATVT
+93 ASITVYTNDGNYSATC
-101 DSANSQQ
+101 N
-108 IALCKVTVA
+108 VTVA
-117 KSKVTSLTLDPA
+117 KSTVTGLTIDPA
-129 GPEVLPIGKTRTLTA
+129 GPETLPVGKTRTLVA
-144 KANYSN
+144 KATYSN
-150 GTTGTVDV
+150 GTTSTVDV
-158 TWSSTNTAVAAVSK
+158 TWSPTNAKIADVSSTGV
-172 KGEVTAVAE
+172 VTAVAE
-181 GTATIMALY
+181 GSSEIIGTYKYTDKDNKDALI
-190 QDSSNDSAV
+190 
-199 SATYQVT
+199 SATYKVT
-206 VSKTATTSKDDVLAL
+206 VSKSASTSKDDVLAL

-344 VIDQLIK
+344 VIDQLVK

-374 TGSDVGTLSAK
+374 TGSDAGTLSAK

-438 VTPPTADNDVRQCD
+438 VTPPTPGDDVRQCD

-534 YITAAG
+534 YITAAD
-540 IETTGVIKV
+540 IETTGVIKI

-680 YTGNLSHFTD
+680 YIGNLSHFTD
-690 RHQVDSYATTP
+690 RHQVDTYATTP

-726 RAQVVVILHRYLTDR
+726 RAQVVVILHRYLTD
-741 VTFSQRN
+741 
-748 PEKSQKTTKNRPKPP
+748 
-763 RTPRRFCCAS
+763 
-773 A
+773 

>member
-21 LALPAAAADPIT
+21 LALPAAATFPIT
-33 LDRTEATIAPKDSIT
+33 LDQSKATIAPKDSIT

-63 WKSSNPTVAEVSNTN
+63 WESSDKTVAEVSNTN

-93 ASITATVT
+93 ATITASVGNVKASC
-101 DSANSQQ
+101 D
-108 IALCKVTVA
+108 VTVA
-117 KSKVTSLTLDPA
+117 KSTVTGLIIDPA
-129 GPEVLPIGKTRTLTA
+129 GPETLPVGKTRTLVA
-144 KANYSN
+144 KATYSN
-150 GTTGTVDV
+150 GTTSTVDV
-158 TWSSTNTAVAAVSK
+158 TWSPTNAKIADVSSTGV
-172 KGEVTAVAE
+172 VTAVAE
-181 GTATIMALY
+181 GSSEIIGTYKYTDKDNKDALI
-190 QDSSNDSAV
+190 
-199 SATYQVT
+199 SATYKVT
-206 VSKTATTSKDDVLAL
+206 VSKSASTSKDDVLAL

-242 VTVKNGTTDVTEAYN
+242 VTVKNGSTDVTEAYN

-344 VIDQLIK
+344 VIDQLVK

-374 TGSDVGTLSAK
+374 TGSDAGTLSAK

-438 VTPPTADNDVRQCD
+438 VTPPTADDDVRQCD

-459 GSDFYRDSDTDPV
+459 GSDFYRNSDTDPV

-680 YTGNLSHFTD
+680 YIGNLSHFTD

-726 RAQVVVILHRYLTDR
+726 RAQVVVILHRYLTD
-741 VTFSQRN
+741 
-748 PEKSQKTTKNRPKPP
+748 
-763 RTPRRFCCAS
+763 
-773 A
+773 

>member
-21 LALPAAAADPIT
+21 LALPAAAASVAVTGVT
-33 LDRTEATIAPKDSIT
+33 LDKTSVTLAPKDSIT
-48 LTATLSSE
+48 L
-56 YANKSIT
+56 K
-63 WKSSNPTVAEVSNTN
+63 
-78 SKKQT
+78 
-83 ATITAKAEGY
+83 
-93 ASITATVT
+93 ATVQPDNAT
-101 DSANSQQ
+101 NQN
-108 IALCKVTVA
+108 L
-117 KSKVTSLTLDPA
+117 
-129 GPEVLPIGKTRTLTA
+129 
-144 KANYSN
+144 
-150 GTTGTVDV
+150 
-158 TWSSTNTAVAAVSK
+158 TWSSNREDVATVSS
-172 KGEVTAVAE
+172 KGVVTAVAE
-181 GTATIMALY
+181 GTTTITVKTKESGYSATCNVTVAKSTVTGLTIDPAGPEILPVGKTRTLVAKATY
-190 QDSSNDSAV
+190 SNGTTSTVDVTWSRTNANIADVSSEGVVTAV
-199 SATYQVT
+199 AEGSSEIIGTYKYTDKDNKNAFISATYKVT
-206 VSKTATTSKDDVLAL
+206 VSKNATTSKDDVLAL

-325 VAEGA
+325 VTEGA

-344 VIDQLIK
+344 VIDQLVK

-374 TGSDVGTLSAK
+374 TGSDAGTLSAK

-438 VTPPTADNDVRQCD
+438 VTPPIPGDDVRQCD

-540 IETTGVIKV
+540 IETTGVIKI

-672 RAFGGDTS
+672 RTFGGDTS
-680 YTGNLSHFTD
+680 YIGNLSHFTD

-726 RAQVVVILHRYLTDR
+726 RAQVVVILHRYLTD
-741 VTFSQRN
+741 
-748 PEKSQKTTKNRPKPP
+748 
-763 RTPRRFCCAS
+763 
-773 A
+773 

>member
-21 LALPAAAADPIT
+21 LTLPAAAASVAVTGVT
-33 LDRTEATIAPKDSIT
+33 LDKTSVTLAPKDSIT
-48 LTATLSSE
+48 L
-56 YANKSIT
+56 K
-63 WKSSNPTVAEVSNTN
+63 
-78 SKKQT
+78 
-83 ATITAKAEGY
+83 
-93 ASITATVT
+93 ATVQPDNAT
-101 DSANSQQ
+101 NQG
-108 IALCKVTVA
+108 L
-117 KSKVTSLTLDPA
+117 
-129 GPEVLPIGKTRTLTA
+129 
-144 KANYSN
+144 
-150 GTTGTVDV
+150 
-158 TWSSTNTAVAAVSK
+158 TWSSNREDVATVSS
-172 KGEVTAVAE
+172 KGVVTAVAE
-181 GTATIMALY
+181 GTTTITVKTKESGYSATCNVTVAKSTVTGLTIDPAGPEILPVGKTRTLVAKATY
-190 QDSSNDSAV
+190 SNGTTSTVDVTWSPTNAKIADVSSTGVVTAV
-199 SATYQVT
+199 AEGSSEIIATYKYTDKDAFISATYKVT
-206 VSKTATTSKDDVLAL
+206 VSKTATTSKDDVLSL

-344 VIDQLIK
+344 VIDQLVK

-374 TGSDVGTLSAK
+374 TGSDAGTLSAK

-438 VTPPTADNDVRQCD
+438 VTPPTTDDDVRQCD

-497 DGDKYYTNSAS
+497 DGEKYYTNSAS

-540 IETTGVIKV
+540 IETTGVIKI

-680 YTGNLSHFTD
+680 YIGNLSHFTD

-726 RAQVVVILHRYLTDR
+726 RAQVVVILHRYLTD
-741 VTFSQRN
+741 
-748 PEKSQKTTKNRPKPP
+748 
-763 RTPRRFCCAS
+763 
-773 A
+773 

>member
-21 LALPAAAADPIT
+21 LALPAAAASVAVTGVT
-33 LDRTEATIAPKDSIT
+33 LDKTSVTLAPKDSIT
-48 LTATLSSE
+48 L
-56 YANKSIT
+56 K
-63 WKSSNPTVAEVSNTN
+63 
-78 SKKQT
+78 
-83 ATITAKAEGY
+83 
-93 ASITATVT
+93 ATVQPDNAT
-101 DSANSQQ
+101 NQN
-108 IALCKVTVA
+108 L
-117 KSKVTSLTLDPA
+117 
-129 GPEVLPIGKTRTLTA
+129 
-144 KANYSN
+144 
-150 GTTGTVDV
+150 
-158 TWSSTNTAVAAVSK
+158 TWSSNREDVATVSS
-172 KGEVTAVAE
+172 KGVVTAVAE
-181 GTATIMALY
+181 GTTTITVKTKESGYSATCNVTVAKSTVTGLTIDPAGPEILPVGKTRTLVAKATY
-190 QDSSNDSAV
+190 SNGTTSTVDVTWSPTNAKIADVSSTGVVTAV
-199 SATYQVT
+199 AEGSSEIIATYKYTDKDAFISATYKVT
-206 VSKTATTSKDDVLAL
+206 VSKSATTSKDDVLAL

-242 VTVKNGTTDVTEAYN
+242 VTVKNGTTDVTKAYN
-257 ITYLWT
+257 ITYLWA

-344 VIDQLIK
+344 VIDQLVK

-374 TGSDVGTLSAK
+374 TGSDAGTLSAK

-438 VTPPTADNDVRQCD
+438 VTPPTPGDDVRQCD

-459 GSDFYRDSDTDPV
+459 GSDFYRNSDTDPV

-680 YTGNLSHFTD
+680 YIGNLSHFTD

-701 MIWAVSHEIISGTS
+701 MTWAVSHEIISGTS

-726 RAQVVVILHRYLTDR
+726 RAQVVVILHRYLTD
-741 VTFSQRN
+741 
-748 PEKSQKTTKNRPKPP
+748 
-763 RTPRRFCCAS
+763 
-773 A
+773 

>member
-117 KSKVTSLTLDPA
+117 KSKVTSLTIDPA
-129 GPEVLPIGKTRTLTA
+129 GPEVLPIGKTRTLIA
-144 KANYSN
+144 KGNYSN

-158 TWSSTNTAVAAVSK
+158 SWSSNDNAVATVDK
-172 KGEVTAVAE
+172 KGVVTAVAE
-181 GTATIMALY
+181 GTTTIFALY
-190 QDSSNDSAV
+190 QENGDSNSAV

-344 VIDQLIK
+344 VIDQLVK

-374 TGSDVGTLSAK
+374 TGSDAGTLSAK

-438 VTPPTADNDVRQCD
+438 VTPPTPGDDVRQCD

-540 IETTGVIKV
+540 IETTGVIKI

-680 YTGNLSHFTD
+680 YIGNLSHFTD

-726 RAQVVVILHRYLTDR
+726 RAQVVVILHRYLTD
-741 VTFSQRN
+741 
-748 PEKSQKTTKNRPKPP
+748 
-763 RTPRRFCCAS
+763 
-773 A
+773 

>member
-117 KSKVTSLTLDPA
+117 KSKVTSLTIDPA
-129 GPEVLPIGKTRTLTA
+129 GPEVLPIGKTRTLIA
-144 KANYSN
+144 KGNYSN

-158 TWSSTNTAVAAVSK
+158 SWSSNDNAVATVDK
-172 KGEVTAVAE
+172 KGVVTAVAE
-181 GTATIMALY
+181 GTTTIFALY
-190 QDSSNDSAV
+190 QENGDSNSAV

-374 TGSDVGTLSAK
+374 TGSDAGTLSAK
-385 NGSEY
+385 NGNEY

-438 VTPPTADNDVRQCD
+438 VTPPTPGDDVRQCD

-540 IETTGVIKV
+540 IETTGVIKI

-726 RAQVVVILHRYLTDR
+726 RAQVVVILHRYLTD
-741 VTFSQRN
+741 
-748 PEKSQKTTKNRPKPP
+748 
-763 RTPRRFCCAS
+763 
-773 A
+773 

>member
-9 LSLLLAVVLAVS
+9 LSLLLSVVLAVS
-21 LALPAAAADPIT
+21 LTLPAAAASVAVTGVT
-33 LDRTEATIAPKDSIT
+33 LDKTSVTLAPKDSIT
-48 LTATLSSE
+48 LKAIVQPDNATNQDL
-56 YANKSIT
+56 
-63 WKSSNPTVAEVSNTN
+63 
-78 SKKQT
+78 
-83 ATITAKAEGY
+83 
-93 ASITATVT
+93 
-101 DSANSQQ
+101 
-108 IALCKVTVA
+108 
-117 KSKVTSLTLDPA
+117 
-129 GPEVLPIGKTRTLTA
+129 
-144 KANYSN
+144 
-150 GTTGTVDV
+150 
-158 TWSSTNTAVAAVSK
+158 TWSSNREDVATVSS
-172 KGEVTAVAE
+172 KGVVTAVAE
-181 GTATIMALY
+181 GTTTITVKTKESGYSATCNVTVAKSTVTGLTIDPAGPEILPVGKTRTLVAKATYSNGTTSTVDVTWSPTNAKIADVSSTGVVTAVAEGSSEIIGTYKYTDKDNKDALI
-190 QDSSNDSAV
+190 
-199 SATYQVT
+199 SATYKVT
-206 VSKTATTSKDDVLAL
+206 VSKSASTSKDDVLAL

-344 VIDQLIK
+344 VIDQLVK

-374 TGSDVGTLSAK
+374 TGSDAGTLSAK

-438 VTPPTADNDVRQCD
+438 VTPPTDDDVRQCD

-582 GLVSGVS
+582 GLVSGVN

-690 RHQVDSYATTP
+690 RRQVDTYAVTP
-701 MIWAVSHEIISGTS
+701 MTWAVSHEIISGTS

-726 RAQVVVILHRYLTDR
+726 RAQVVVILHRYLTD
-741 VTFSQRN
+741 
-748 PEKSQKTTKNRPKPP
+748 
-763 RTPRRFCCAS
+763 
-773 A
+773 

>member
-21 LALPAAAADPIT
+21 LTLPAAATNVDVTGVT
-33 LDRTEATIAPKDSIT
+33 LDKTSLTLAPKDSYT
-48 LTATLSSE
+48 LKATVTPDN
-56 YANKSIT
+56 ATNQNVT
-63 WKSSNPTVAEVSNTN
+63 WKTNKDKVATVSSKGVV
-78 SKKQT
+78 T
-83 ATITAKAEGY
+83 AVGEGT
-93 ASITATVT
+93 ASITVYTNDGNYSATC
-101 DSANSQQ
+101 N
-108 IALCKVTVA
+108 VTVA
-117 KSKVTSLTLDPA
+117 KSTVTGLIIDPA
-129 GPEVLPIGKTRTLTA
+129 GPETLPVGKTRTLVA
-144 KANYSN
+144 KATYSN
-150 GTTGTVDV
+150 GTTSTVDV
-158 TWSSTNTAVAAVSK
+158 TWSPTNAKIADVSSTGV
-172 KGEVTAVAE
+172 VTAVAE
-181 GTATIMALY
+181 GSSEIIGTYKYTDKDNKDALI
-190 QDSSNDSAV
+190 
-199 SATYQVT
+199 SATYKVT
-206 VSKTATTSKDDVLAL
+206 VSKSASTSKDDVLAL

-344 VIDQLIK
+344 VIDQLVK

-374 TGSDVGTLSAK
+374 TGSDAGTLSAK

-438 VTPPTADNDVRQCD
+438 VTPPTADGDVRQCD

-680 YTGNLSHFTD
+680 YIGNLSHFTD

-726 RAQVVVILHRYLTDR
+726 RAQVVVILHRYLTD
-741 VTFSQRN
+741 
-748 PEKSQKTTKNRPKPP
+748 
-763 RTPRRFCCAS
+763 
-773 A
+773 

>member
-21 LALPAAAADPIT
+21 LALPAAATNVDVTGVT
-33 LDRTEATIAPKDSIT
+33 LDKTSLTLAPKDSYT
-48 LTATLSSE
+48 LKATVTPDN
-56 YANKSIT
+56 ATNQNVT
-63 WKSSNPTVAEVSNTN
+63 WKTNKDKVATVSSKGVV
-78 SKKQT
+78 T
-83 ATITAKAEGY
+83 AVGEGT
-93 ASITATVT
+93 ASITVYTNDGNYSATC
-101 DSANSQQ
+101 N
-108 IALCKVTVA
+108 VTVA
-117 KSKVTSLTLDPA
+117 KSTVTGLTIDPA
-129 GPEVLPIGKTRTLTA
+129 GPETLPVGKTRTLVA
-144 KANYSN
+144 KATYSN
-150 GTTGTVDV
+150 GTTSTVDV
-158 TWSSTNTAVAAVSK
+158 TWSRTNANIADVSSE
-172 KGEVTAVAE
+172 GVVTAVAE
-181 GTATIMALY
+181 G
-190 QDSSNDSAV
+190 SSEIIGTYKYTDKDNKNAFI
-199 SATYQVT
+199 SATYKVT
-206 VSKTATTSKDDVLAL
+206 VSKSATTSKDDVLAL

-280 TTQADLLLTCTVTAA
+280 TTQADLLRTCTVTAA

-344 VIDQLIK
+344 VIDQLVK

-374 TGSDVGTLSAK
+374 TGSDAGTLSAK

-432 LVDDAA
+432 LVDDTA
-438 VTPPTADNDVRQCD
+438 VTPPTPGDDVRQCD

-520 PDAGYMGQATIPVT
+520 PDAGYMGQATVPVT

-540 IETTGVIKV
+540 IETTGVIKI

-680 YTGNLSHFTD
+680 YIGNLSHFTD

-701 MIWAVSHEIISGTS
+701 MTWAVSHEIISGTS

-726 RAQVVVILHRYLTDR
+726 RAQVVVILHRYLTD
-741 VTFSQRN
+741 
-748 PEKSQKTTKNRPKPP
+748 
-763 RTPRRFCCAS
+763 
-773 A
+773 

>member
-21 LALPAAAADPIT
+21 LALPAAAASVAVTGVT
-33 LDRTEATIAPKDSIT
+33 LDKTTLTLAPKDSYT
-48 LTATLSSE
+48 LKATVKPDNATNQNL
-56 YANKSIT
+56 T
-63 WKSSNPTVAEVSNTN
+63 WKSNRPDVATVSSKGVVTAVS
-78 SKKQT
+78 
-83 ATITAKAEGY
+83 EGT
-93 ASITATVT
+93 ASILVT
-101 DSANSQQ
+101 TNDGGYFAS
-108 IALCKVTVA
+108 CDVTVA
-117 KSKVTSLTLDPA
+117 KSKVTSLTIDPA
-129 GPEVLPIGKTRTLTA
+129 GPEVLPIGKTRTLIA
-144 KANYSN
+144 KGNYSN

-158 TWSSTNTAVAAVSK
+158 SWSSNDNAVATVDK
-172 KGEVTAVAE
+172 KGVVTAVAE
-181 GTATIMALY
+181 GTTTIFALY
-190 QDSSNDSAV
+190 REGEDNNSAV

-206 VSKTATTSKDDVLAL
+206 VSKNATTSKNDVLAL

-344 VIDQLIK
+344 VIDQLLK

-374 TGSDVGTLSAK
+374 TGSDAGTLSAK

-390 YASTTADGDHLADV
+390 YASTTADG
-404 TFTPLKKGTFAINFL
+404 
-419 AYGDKVYYGRLEV
+419 
-432 LVDDAA
+432 
-438 VTPPTADNDVRQCD
+438 DVRQCD

-540 IETTGVIKV
+540 IETTGVIKI

-680 YTGNLSHFTD
+680 YIGNLSHFTD

-726 RAQVVVILHRYLTDR
+726 RAQVVVILHRYLTD
-741 VTFSQRN
+741 
-748 PEKSQKTTKNRPKPP
+748 
-763 RTPRRFCCAS
+763 
-773 A
+773 

>member
-21 LALPAAAADPIT
+21 LALPAAAASVAVTGVT
-33 LDRTEATIAPKDSIT
+33 LDKTSVTLAPKDSIT
-48 LTATLSSE
+48 L
-56 YANKSIT
+56 K
-63 WKSSNPTVAEVSNTN
+63 
-78 SKKQT
+78 
-83 ATITAKAEGY
+83 
-93 ASITATVT
+93 ATVQPDNAT
-101 DSANSQQ
+101 NQD
-108 IALCKVTVA
+108 L
-117 KSKVTSLTLDPA
+117 
-129 GPEVLPIGKTRTLTA
+129 
-144 KANYSN
+144 
-150 GTTGTVDV
+150 
-158 TWSSTNTAVAAVSK
+158 TWSSNREDVATVSS
-172 KGEVTAVAE
+172 KGVVTAVAE
-181 GTATIMALY
+181 GTTTITVKTKESGYSATCNVTVAKSTVTGLTIDPAGPEILPVGKTRTLVAKATY
-190 QDSSNDSAV
+190 SNGTTSTVDVTWSPTNAKIADVSSTGVVTAV
-199 SATYQVT
+199 AEGSSEIIGTYKYTDKDAFISATYKVT
-206 VSKTATTSKDDVLAL
+206 VSKNATTSKDDVLAL

-242 VTVKNGTTDVTEAYN
+242 VTVKNGSTDVTEAYN

-344 VIDQLIK
+344 VIDQLVK

-385 NGSEY
+385 NGNEY
-390 YASTTADGDHLADV
+390 YTSATADGDHLADV

-438 VTPPTADNDVRQCD
+438 VTPPTADSDVRQCD

-497 DGDKYYTNSAS
+497 DGEKYYTNSAS

-540 IETTGVIKV
+540 IETTGVIKI

-690 RHQVDSYATTP
+690 RRQVDTYAVTP
-701 MIWAVSHEIISGTS
+701 MTWAVSHEIISGTS

-726 RAQVVVILHRYLTDR
+726 RAQVVVILHRYLTD
-741 VTFSQRN
+741 
-748 PEKSQKTTKNRPKPP
+748 
-763 RTPRRFCCAS
+763 
-773 A
+773 

>member
-21 LALPAAAADPIT
+21 LALPAAAASVAVTGVT
-33 LDRTEATIAPKDSIT
+33 LDKTSVTLAPKDSIT
-48 LTATLSSE
+48 L
-56 YANKSIT
+56 K
-63 WKSSNPTVAEVSNTN
+63 
-78 SKKQT
+78 
-83 ATITAKAEGY
+83 
-93 ASITATVT
+93 ATVQPDNAT
-101 DSANSQQ
+101 NQN
-108 IALCKVTVA
+108 L
-117 KSKVTSLTLDPA
+117 
-129 GPEVLPIGKTRTLTA
+129 
-144 KANYSN
+144 
-150 GTTGTVDV
+150 
-158 TWSSTNTAVAAVSK
+158 TWSSNREDVATVSS
-172 KGEVTAVAE
+172 KGVVTAVAE
-181 GTATIMALY
+181 GTTTITVKTKESGYSATCNVTVAKSTVTGLTIDPAGPEILPVGKTRTLVAKATY
-190 QDSSNDSAV
+190 SNGTTSTVDVTWSRTNANIADVSSEGVVTAV
-199 SATYQVT
+199 AEGSSEIIGTYKYTDKDNKNAFISATYKVT
-206 VSKTATTSKDDVLAL
+206 VSKNATTSKDDVLAL

-344 VIDQLIK
+344 VIDQLVK

-374 TGSDVGTLSAK
+374 TGSDAGTLSAK

-438 VTPPTADNDVRQCD
+438 VTPPTPGDDVRQCD

-497 DGDKYYTNSAS
+497 DGEKYYTNSAS

-540 IETTGVIKV
+540 IETTGVIKI

-680 YTGNLSHFTD
+680 YIGNLSHFTD

-726 RAQVVVILHRYLTDR
+726 RAQVVVILHRYLTD
-741 VTFSQRN
+741 
-748 PEKSQKTTKNRPKPP
+748 
-763 RTPRRFCCAS
+763 
-773 A
+773 